1 MLLAAQELE
10 NIINKRAE
18 QTGKTCIS
26 SLLSKSYSISSL
38 HKNIIIYLI
47 RKHICMNLRQYFSIS
62 LLRDEALSCLVL
74 GNDRFIKEKSE

>member
-38 HKNIIIYLI
+38 HKNIII
-47 RKHICMNLRQYFSIS
+47 
-62 LLRDEALSCLVL
+62 
-74 GNDRFIKEKSE
+74 

>member
-26 SLLSKSYSISSL
+26 SLLSKSYSISSF
-38 HKNIIIYLI
+38 HKNIII
-47 RKHICMNLRQYFSIS
+47 
-62 LLRDEALSCLVL
+62 
-74 GNDRFIKEKSE
+74 